1 MILKALYDYY
11 NRCGNLPAPG
21 MEEKEIGFVIV
32 ISKEGK
38 FLRFEDCRTDKTIG
52 RVYLVKKHVSR
63 SSAAVANYL
72 YDNSA
77 YVLGYSDKDD
87 SEKNQL
93 YFNTFVEK
101 VQSIL
106 DRMPDNSDIRTLMN
120 FYAQGREAIH
130 SEVEQ
135 DPLWEDIKKNLS
147 KKYSVFSF
155 RIEGDLRILAE
166 KKELMQTNEGTK
178 NDNSRGLCMVTGV
191 QGELVDT
198 TTATMIAGS
207 QATAKLV
214 AFQVN
219 SGYDSYGKEK
229 CGNAPISQEAEFAY
243 TTALNT
249 MLQKGSH
256 NRFMVGNRTFVFW
269 ASSKEEVAE
278 QAEEGL
284 FDLLG
289 YSEEKEDNPNAKI
302 EQVRKVFNAIY
313 SGSIKTNLED
323 YFYILGLAPNSAR
336 IAVVYWSETPLRV
349 FAGKILQHFA
359 DMEIIDT
366 RKEKKPYMGIKEI
379 LSAVTS
385 GGKQSESTPNL
396 PESIIKSIFQ
406 GTPYPYT
413 LLSACVRRIRAESA
427 DNNATRITR
436 IAIIKAFLNRQN
448 DNDKKIELMLDK
460 SNTNQGYLCGRLFA
474 VLARIQE
481 EANGISSI
489 RERYMNAASS
499 TPSSVFA
506 TILNLSSHHLENL
519 SNEGKKVFYEKLKQE
534 IIDKISSDGFPA
546 HLDLQDQGRFFVGY
560 YHQRQDFFNKKEEN
574 NNDESVNA

>member
-166 KKELMQTNEGTK
+166 KKELMQTNEGTR

-198 TTATMIAGS
+198 TTATMIQGS

-229 CGNAPISQEAEFAY
+229 CGNAPISHEAEFAY

-249 MLQKGSH
+249 MLRRDSRNK
-256 NRFMVGNRTFVFW
+256 FTVGNRTFVFW
-269 ASSKEEVAE
+269 ASSNDKAAE
-278 QAEEGL
+278 QAEESL

-289 YSEEKEDNPNAKI
+289 YSEEKKDNPNAKI
-302 EQVRKVFNAIY
+302 EQVRKVFTAIY
-313 SGSIKTNLED
+313 SGSLGTSLED
-323 YFYILGLAPNSAR
+323 RFYILGLAPNSAR
-336 IAVVYWSETPLRV
+336 IAVVYWSETPLRD
-349 FAGKILQHFA
+349 FAGKILRHFD

-366 RKEKKPYMGIKEI
+366 RKDRKPYMGIKDI
-379 LSAVTS
+379 LSAVTL
-385 GGKQSESTPNL
+385 GGKQSEATPNL
-396 PESIIKSIFQ
+396 PESIIKSIFL

-413 LLSACVRRIRAESA
+413 LLSACIRRIRAESG
-427 DNNATRITR
+427 DGNAARITR

-448 DNDKKIELMLDK
+448 VNDKRMEIMLDK
-460 SNTNQGYLCGRLFA
+460 RNTNQGYLCGRLFA
-474 VLARIQE
+474 VLDRIQE
-481 EANGISSI
+481 DANGISSI

>member
-198 TTATMIAGS
+198 TTATMIQGS

-229 CGNAPISQEAEFAY
+229 CGNAPISHEAEFAY

-249 MLQKGSH
+249 MLRRDSRNK
-256 NRFMVGNRTFVFW
+256 FTVGNRTFVFW
-269 ASSKEEVAE
+269 ASSNDKVAE
-278 QAEEGL
+278 QAEESL

-289 YSEEKEDNPNAKI
+289 YSEEKKDNPNAKI
-302 EQVRKVFNAIY
+302 EQVRKVFTAIY
-313 SGSIKTNLED
+313 SGSLGTSLED
-323 YFYILGLAPNSAR
+323 RFYILGLAPNSAR
-336 IAVVYWSETPLRV
+336 IAVVYWSETPLRD
-349 FAGKILQHFA
+349 FAGKILRHFD

-366 RKEKKPYMGIKEI
+366 RKDRKPYMGIKDI
-379 LSAVTS
+379 LSAVTL
-385 GGKQSESTPNL
+385 GGKQSEATPNL
-396 PESIIKSIFQ
+396 PESIIKSIFL

-413 LLSACVRRIRAESA
+413 LLSACIRRIRAESG
-427 DNNATRITR
+427 DGNAARITR

-448 DNDKKIELMLDK
+448 VNDKRMEIMLDK
-460 SNTNQGYLCGRLFA
+460 RNTNQGYLCGRLFA
-474 VLARIQE
+474 VLDRIQE
-481 EANGISSI
+481 DANGISSI

-574 NNDESVNA
+574 SNDESVNA

>member
-198 TTATMIAGS
+198 TTATMIQGS

-229 CGNAPISQEAEFAY
+229 CGNAPISHEAEFAY

-249 MLQKGSH
+249 MLRRDSRNK
-256 NRFMVGNRTFVFW
+256 FTVGNRTFVFW
-269 ASSKEEVAE
+269 ASSNDKAAE
-278 QAEEGL
+278 QAEESL

-289 YSEEKEDNPNAKI
+289 YSEEKKDNPNAKI
-302 EQVRKVFNAIY
+302 EQVRKVFTAIY
-313 SGSIKTNLED
+313 SGSLSTSLED
-323 YFYILGLAPNSAR
+323 RFYILGLAPNSAR
-336 IAVVYWSETPLRV
+336 IAVVYWSETPLRD
-349 FAGKILQHFA
+349 FAGKILRHFD

-366 RKEKKPYMGIKEI
+366 RKDRKPYMGIKDI
-379 LSAVTS
+379 LSAVTL
-385 GGKQSESTPNL
+385 GGKQSEATPNL
-396 PESIIKSIFQ
+396 PESIIKSIFL
-406 GTPYPYT
+406 GAPYPYT
-413 LLSACVRRIRAESA
+413 LLSACIRRIRAESG
-427 DNNATRITR
+427 DGNAARITR

-448 DNDKKIELMLDK
+448 VNDKRMEIMLDK
-460 SNTNQGYLCGRLFA
+460 RNTNQGYLCGRLFA
-474 VLARIQE
+474 VLDRIQE
-481 EANGISSI
+481 DANGISSI

-574 NNDESVNA
+574 NNDESENA